1 MLYGHFLDSFWTPF
15 WNHRDDEYGGAYEN
29 RMRYPLEVIRAVR
42 AAVPDDFLVGAR
54 VSFDEERAPGVGPQ
68 EALRIG
74 HDIAAAGIDFIS
86 LVKGSI
92 ESDTALSRMIPPMG
106 TPASPHLEFAGR
118 MKREL
123 TVPVMHAARIADV
136 ATARYAIEAGLL
148 DLVGMTRALLA
159 DPYLPLKVATGQ
171 EDRIRPCVGANMC
184 IDSIYTSGAAYCIHN
199 PSSGRELEVPQLV
212 APSPA
217 VRRVAV
223 VGGGPAGLEAA
234 RVAGER
240 GHDVTLF
247 EASSALGGQL
257 ALAARS
263 PRRRDLQGIVDWR
276 AQELERLGVKV
287 HLDTYAEADTLA
299 AGGFDVIVVATGGLP
314 GTPDVPGARLVVDG
328 WDVVSGAKRL
338 GGRVLVYDDHGGN
351 QALDVTETLLR
362 SGAEV
367 ELVTPERT
375 VSPEVGA
382 LVGAGYFVALAD
394 GGVRQTVLRRLLS
407 VERTPD
413 GLLVTLGAEGASRT
427 ETRLVDA
434 VVAEVGTVAVADV
447 YDELVAGSVNHG
459 EVRLEDLLGL
469 RPQSAVRNPAGTY
482 QLFRIGDAVA
492 GRNVHAAML
501 DAARLARAL

>member
-1 MLYGHFLDSFWTPF
+1 
-15 WNHRDDEYGGAYEN
+15 
-29 RMRYPLEVIRAVR
+29 
-42 AAVPDDFLVGAR
+42 
-54 VSFDEERAPGVGPQ
+54 
-68 EALRIG
+68 
-74 HDIAAAGIDFIS
+74 
-86 LVKGSI
+86 
-92 ESDTALSRMIPPMG
+92 
-106 TPASPHLEFAGR
+106 
-118 MKREL
+118 
-123 TVPVMHAARIADV
+123 
-136 ATARYAIEAGLL
+136 
-148 DLVGMTRALLA
+148 
-159 DPYLPLKVATGQ
+159 
-171 EDRIRPCVGANMC
+171 MC

-212 APSPA
+212 APSAA

-314 GTPDVPGARLVVDG
+314 GIPDVPGARLVVDG